1 MFNLRGFPGY
11 IKIMQRRK
19 FRLNIS
25 ARSHFACACENNTL
39 CAGAELRIHF
49 VALFLRR
56 RIAGGANLVFG
67 NAAPCKLLLEVIVH
81 GEFPVMSN
89 NTERWNINM
98 RKSKRLLQSLAC
110 CAVVLTMCTAPL
122 TTAAFA
128 ASAATVTQEDGSSND
143 DETAAYT
150 FIVMVNDTAAVRP
163 GSGTAVYPGNPNASD
178 IRLTITIPRHIM
190 WCVGVFFTVCCT
202 QLVLTP
208 QKRPQICLY
217 MPHFCGRK
225 VICHLRGNAPYK
237 SVYEQI
243 GA

>member
-1 MFNLRGFPGY
+1 
-11 IKIMQRRK
+11 
-19 FRLNIS
+19 
-25 ARSHFACACENNTL
+25 
-39 CAGAELRIHF
+39 
-49 VALFLRR
+49 
-56 RIAGGANLVFG
+56 
-67 NAAPCKLLLEVIVH
+67 
-81 GEFPVMSN
+81 MSN

-178 IRLTITIPRHIM
+178 ILLTITIPRYTM
-190 WCVGVFFTVCCT
+190 
-202 QLVLTP
+202 
-208 QKRPQICLY
+208 
-217 MPHFCGRK
+217 
-225 VICHLRGNAPYK
+225 
-237 SVYEQI
+237 
-243 GA
+243 